1 MMGLDFP
8 RRNHRLLYVRKRPA
22 SGLAFIEPQQPTLV
36 DHPPEGGEWIHE
48 IKFDGYRSQII
59 IDHGEVRVFTRRG
72 HDWTDKYRLIAEAAR
87 EIDVDTAIIDG
98 EILVADQEGR
108 PKFHELRSSITRQPD
123 RLVFMA
129 FDLLNLNGED
139 LQPKAVER
147 RRGALEGIVPG
158 NRIQFSGELDGKAS
172 DIFAQIDRV
181 GLEGMVSKRKGS
193 RYRSGPSTAWV
204 KAKCYDTGV
213 FDIIGVQRERGKPA
227 MVLMQNEGR
236 YIGGAFVTLPK
247 GVRERLWER
256 VQSKT
261 GAKPPKG
268 LAADKAEW
276 LLPGLRGRVRYL
288 RGEESLRHAHLQ
300 SFEEIEDGPES

>member
-1 MMGLDFP
+1 
-8 RRNHRLLYVRKRPA
+8 VRKRSA
-22 SGLAFIEPQQPTLV
+22 SGLAFVEPQQPTLV
-36 DHPPEGGEWIHE
+36 DHPPEGDEWIHE

-59 IDHGEVRVFTRRG
+59 VGRGEVKVFTRRG

-87 EIDVDTAIIDG
+87 EIDVETAIIDG

-108 PKFHELRSSITRQPD
+108 PKFHELRSSITSRPD
-123 RLVFMA
+123 RLIFMA
-129 FDLLNLNGED
+129 FDLLHLNGND
-139 LQPKAVER
+139 LRPMAVEER
-147 RRGALEGIVPG
+147 RHVLQDFIEPG
-158 NRIQFSGELDGKAS
+158 RIQFSGELEGKAS

-193 RYRSGPSTAWV
+193 RYRSGNSTDWV

-227 MVLMQNEGR
+227 MVLMQNDGR

-261 GAKPPKG
+261 GAQPPKG

-300 SFEEIEDGPES
+300 SFEEIDDGPES